1 MLKRLKGK
9 LNDAVKKTNKK
20 IALVLSAAVVTVT
33 CCGFGYASPN
43 DVTIVDSGSAPVQIK
58 TTDTNVGKILSKQ
71 GIILNEG
78 DRVNYELTDNVNDN
92 AVIRI
97 KRAISV
103 DIYHMG
109 KTRSYLTTETNVAK
123 ILQENGISVTE
134 DCTVVPGVDEDVADG
149 DIITV
154 IARDTHDVTVQEEVD
169 YAVIENENS
178 DLAPGERVVVQRGE
192 KGVKEYTYQIR
203 YQDGTEIDRILVD
216 EAVLSEPIDEIVE
229 CGPESVWEL
238 GVIPASRPTNY
249 SRMETFTATAYDA
262 SPADNGKWAG
272 KTSTG
277 MPLTYG
283 VVAVDPKVIPYGTK
297 MYIESAD
304 GQYVYGYAIAGDC
317 GGAIK
322 GKKVDLFFESR
333 STCYQ
338 FGRRAVNIYFLD

>member
-1 MLKRLKGK
+1 MLKKLTGK
-9 LNDAVKKTNKK
+9 LAGAVKNANKK
-20 IALVLSAAVVTVT
+20 VALILSAAIVTVT
-33 CCGFGYASPN
+33 CCGFGYAAPN

-78 DRVNYELTDNVNDN
+78 DRVNYALTDSVNDN

-103 DIYHMG
+103 DIYYMG
-109 KTRSYLTTETNVAK
+109 KTESYVTTETNVAK
-123 ILQENGISVTE
+123 ILRDNGISVTE
-134 DCTVVPGVDEDVADG
+134 DCVVVPAVDEDVSDG
-149 DIITV
+149 ALITV
-154 IARDTHDVTVQEEVD
+154 IARNAHDVVVHEEID
-169 YAVIENENS
+169 YSVIENENS
-178 DLAPGERVVVQRGE
+178 ELAPGERVIVQQGE
-192 KGVKEYTYQIR
+192 KGVKEYTYRIC
-203 YQDGTEIDRILVD
+203 YQDGVEVDRVLVD
-216 EAVLSEPIDEIVE
+216 EQVLSEPTDEIVE

-238 GVIPASRPTNY
+238 GVIPASRPANY
-249 SRMETFTATAYDA
+249 TRVETFTATAYDA
-262 SPADNGKWAG
+262 SPADNGIWAG

-283 VVAVDPKVIPYGTK
+283 VIAVDPTVIPYGTK